1 MNNKAATLLRA
12 ALTLGLALLL
22 GSIVLGTNT
31 VQEKQKSTFS
41 VTDKAVITAFEERVK
56 EYIKLRERIKERL
69 PKLSKDS
76 TPEQIEAH
84 KRAFEQALRAARG
97 NAKRGDIFTPAVA
110 DYIRRTIKAEFQGKD
125 RKELR
130 KTILEAETQGVL
142 MRVNYPYP
150 EAKELTEMPPT
161 VLLNLPQLPKEV
173 KYRFVGQNMLLVDRE
188 TGLILDYMLDALP

>member
-56 EYIKLRERIKERL
+56 EYIKLRERFKERL

-97 NAKRGDIFTPAVA
+97 NA
-110 DYIRRTIKAEFQGKD
+110 
-125 RKELR
+125 
-130 KTILEAETQGVL
+130 
-142 MRVNYPYP
+142 
-150 EAKELTEMPPT
+150 
-161 VLLNLPQLPKEV
+161 
-173 KYRFVGQNMLLVDRE
+173 
-188 TGLILDYMLDALP
+188 